1 MEEDDLTFYGVNM
14 VCSYI
19 SVMFSLMYISF
30 AQHLKWVE
38 VMLILTYAAGL
49 CHNLFQSNKRPIQF
63 MLLSVVKWI
72 VLITLSMHSY
82 LEILSIPILGD
93 WWIILMCMCRSNND
107 LGIFTPPNYSLIL
120 TIVVNEIVYCIIGI
134 AERDLGFLNFIY
146 LSMIYKFCLVSI
158 INYMDWSPNI
168 MRLVWVMLP
177 PLITPYINKEYP
189 EDIFTW
195 FGGLL
200 LLNIL
205 VLIYELIF

>member
-1 MEEDDLTFYGVNM
+1 
-14 VCSYI
+14 
-19 SVMFSLMYISF
+19 
-30 AQHLKWVE
+30 
-38 VMLILTYAAGL
+38 MLILTYAAGL